1 MEQAKSTFTLASKIE
16 QLSLKKLWTLYFT
29 AITAIIFLLSVS
41 QIVFHSFSHKQNADA
56 DLINKAGKQRMLS
69 QKITKCVLLLEQK
82 KSTPYLSELKTALK
96 EWKIAHKELGKY
108 NDEIDNS
115 VSFKKAKELY
125 EKVDVFHSKMVTDV
139 EEVLEHKN
147 FENSDISDDVLSNEA
162 FYLTNMDLLVGV
174 YSDDANKKL
183 DDIQNTSLL
192 LFIVTLVLLFFEL
205 GYVFRPTARRIRKTF
220 DELEKAKRETQDKV
234 SEIDQL
240 YRSLGQSYQFLS
252 ESKDNEETLNVL
264 LAKADETGEIS
275 FVSDALLEI
284 LKVEHGDHPKNIFH
298 WLTSEGYKKEMIQ
311 EVLETALSQETWV
324 GTLQLTDSEGD
335 YIWIEATITMVHGPN
350 PTVVLIGRDI
360 TEDKEAEERSKEINQ
375 EEIDKHI
382 ETQKER
388 SLLILKGQEEERG
401 RISKDIHDGI
411 GQLLTALK
419 FSLESFDGSSTKS
432 SANKIKESRKLL
444 KNIIREVRR
453 VSFNLS
459 PNTLGDY
466 GINAVLTRFA
476 HETSRL
482 SDVTVLFYNK
492 TDFNMRFERHIE
504 TNIYRI
510 VQEAVNNAIKYSEAE
525 EVKINLE
532 HDIEA
537 LYISIQDNGKGFDMK
552 NLEIQGG
559 GNGLLNMEERAG
571 FVGGTIEVN
580 SKLEVGTTISVEV
593 PINRE

>member
-1 MEQAKSTFTLASKIE
+1 MEQTKSPFTLASKIE

-29 AITAIIFLLSVS
+29 AITAIIFLISVS

-56 DLINKAGKQRMLS
+56 DLINMAGKQRMLS
-69 QKITKCVLLLEQK
+69 QKITKCVLLLEQEK
-82 KSTPYLSELKTALK
+82 KTPYLNELKTALA
-96 EWKIAHKELGKY
+96 EWKIAHKELGNY

-115 VSFKKAKELY
+115 ISLKKATELY
-125 EKVDVFHSKMVTDV
+125 EKVDAFHSKMVDDV
-139 EEVLEHKN
+139 EEALRDNN
-147 FENSDISDDVLSNEA
+147 FETSDISDDVLSNEA

-183 DDIQNTSLL
+183 DDIQNTSLI
-192 LFIVTLVLLFFEL
+192 LFIITLILLFFEL

-220 DELEKAKRETQDKV
+220 DELEKAKRETQEKI

-252 ESKDNEETLNVL
+252 ESKDKEEKLNVL
-264 LAKADETGEIS
+264 LAKSTETGEIS
-275 FVSDALLEI
+275 YVSDALLDI
-284 LKVEHGDHPKNIFH
+284 LKVEFGDHPKNIFH

-335 YIWIEATITMVHGPN
+335 YIWIEATITMLHGPK
-350 PTVVLIGRDI
+350 PTIVLIGRDM
-360 TEDKEAEERSKEINQ
+360 TQEKEAEERSKEINQ

-432 SANKIKESRKLL
+432 SANKIKESRNLL

-476 HETSRL
+476 NETSRL
-482 SDVTVLFYNK
+482 SDVTVYFNNK

-510 VQEAVNNAIKYSEAE
+510 VQEAVNNAIKYADAE
-525 EVKINLE
+525 EVTVDLE
-532 HDIEA
+532 HDVEC
-537 LYISIQDNGKGFDMK
+537 LYISIKDNGKGFDMK

-580 SKLEVGTTISVEV
+580 SKIEEGTTISVEV

>member
-1 MEQAKSTFTLASKIE
+1 MEQTKNTFTLASKIE
-16 QLSLKKLWTLYFT
+16 HLSLKKLWTLYFT
-29 AITAIIFLLSVS
+29 AITAIILLLSIS
-41 QIVFHSFSHKQNADA
+41 QIVFHSFSQKQNADA

-69 QKITKCVLLLEQK
+69 QKITKCVLLIENNK
-82 KSTPYLSELKTALK
+82 TTPYLGELKNAVK
-96 EWKIAHKELGKY
+96 EWKISHKELGAY
-108 NDEIDNS
+108 NDQIDNS
-115 VSFKKAKELY
+115 ISLKKATELY
-125 EKVDVFHSKMVTDV
+125 EKVDAFHSKIVSDV
-139 EEVLEHKN
+139 EEALENN
-147 FENSDISDDVLSNEA
+147 FEDSDISQDILSNEA

-174 YSDDANKKL
+174 YSDDANGKL
-183 DDIQNTSLL
+183 DDIQNTSLI
-192 LFIVTLVLLFFEL
+192 LFIITLILLFFEL

-220 DELEKAKRETQDKV
+220 DELEKAKSETQDKIV
-234 SEIDQL
+234 EIDQL

-252 ESKDNEETLNVL
+252 ESKDNEEKLNVL
-264 LAKADETGEIS
+264 LAKTDENGEINY
-275 FVSDALLEI
+275 VSDALLEI

-298 WLTSEGYKKEMIQ
+298 WLTLEGYKKEMIQ

-324 GTLQLTDSEGD
+324 GTLQITDSEGD
-335 YIWIEATITMVHGPN
+335 YIWIETTITMLHGEK
-350 PTVVLIGRDI
+350 PTIVIIGRDT

-419 FSLESFDGSSTKS
+419 FSLESFDGGNTKS
-432 SANKIKESRKLL
+432 SANKIKESRNLL

-476 HETSRL
+476 NETSRL
-482 SDVTVLFYNK
+482 SDVTVLFNNK

-525 EVKINLE
+525 QVKIDLE
-532 HDIEA
+532 HDIEV
-537 LYISIQDNGKGFDMK
+537 LYISIVDNGKGFDMK

-571 FVGGTIEVN
+571 FVGGTIQVS
-580 SKLEVGTTISVEV
+580 SKLEEGTTISVEV
-593 PINRE
+593 PINKD